1 VKKEELIKMKPHGE
15 LTVKIARKISQIL
28 DKNEYK
34 LLYDH
39 GVSGKNVGKIV
50 SWFGNKDKCER
61 ETELSQ
67 LDIAIIEQNRNK
79 AIALVEIEE
88 TNDRPKTL
96 LGDALCVLMGDHIC
110 FGGNYKILVDERT
123 ILIILGK
130 SEVSHAKH
138 NEKRNK
144 YLCEKVM
151 KIKSGLSTVNCV
163 IGNVVIES
171 FSGEEEMETQLSYAV
186 KRALEGESSNGK
198 S

>member
-1 VKKEELIKMKPHGE
+1 MKSHGE
-15 LTVKIARKISQIL
+15 LTAKLARKISQIL
-28 DKNEYK
+28 DKNKYQ

-39 GVSGKNVGKIV
+39 GIPGKNVGEIV
-50 SWFGNKDKCER
+50 SWFGDKDNCER

-67 LDIAIIEQNRNK
+67 LDIAIIEKNRK
-79 AIALVEIEE
+79 AAIALIEIEE

-110 FGGNYKILVDERT
+110 FGGNYEILVDERT
-123 ILIILGK
+123 ILFILGR
-130 SEVSHAKH
+130 SEVSHVKH

-151 KIKSGLSTVNCV
+151 KTKSGLSTVNCV

-171 FSGEEEMETQLSYAV
+171 FSGIEELEAQLTYAI
-186 KRALEGESSNGK
+186 KRVLEGES
-198 S
+198 